1 MPLVRAQVFDV
12 LLQEFL
18 ELLDGRA
25 ALRLLALCR
34 DARRPEWTERG
45 AAARRLAEDFAA
57 FLQGARARLPGFEL
71 CDFLEVRACW
81 DFDEERANRFR
92 PPAFLAGAFC
102 GGSQFQMRRWI
113 DRYWRLRG
121 LNPMEVLQRL
131 NFFDL
136 LGGPEFD
143 FYLGLLRKGQ
153 ARFIYSRGVDRPGDF
168 RGCLAA
174 GDEDEEEP
182 PFDAGL
188 AIVFRCDHFLTAVSA
203 RQARPS
209 EKGAL
214 QGRETN
220 AERRRRAEGER
231 GQLRARHFQLRRA
244 CCKRWA
250 SGPDGPTR
258 GTPKATRDA
267 AGARQT
273 PAAEP
278 RAPNLKNPKP

>member
-188 AIVFRCDHFLTAVSA
+188 AIVFRCDHFLTAVCA
-203 RQARPS
+203 RQARP
-209 EKGAL
+209 
-214 QGRETN
+214 
-220 AERRRRAEGER
+220 
-231 GQLRARHFQLRRA
+231 AR
-244 CCKRWA
+244 
-250 SGPDGPTR
+250 
-258 GTPKATRDA
+258 
-267 AGARQT
+267 
-273 PAAEP
+273 P
-278 RAPNLKNPKP
+278 R